1 MTIYEVVPNEG
12 EIYAVSLIGDDET
25 PANDFTIENGG
36 FVALSDKQKYEVKF
50 ANSDDKLKTVYGI
63 VLRADQLITR
73 KIDGE
78 ICQMKFTAEA
88 IREHANNYMI
98 KQNTN
103 MSSWNHDDEWLSGVN
118 TVECWV
124 VESDDCD
131 KAYAIGLKAKKN
143 DWILGMKL
151 SDEKYEEY
159 VESGRIKGFS
169 IDSFLDLKRVNMK
182 KIDIQQTQVE
192 NINKENVV
200 LNDSLNKNNKKKM
213 SVKNLLNL
221 FSSKQV
227 STKRVINLASIEVD
241 GVEFLSDD
249 DFAEKTLVYTI
260 GEDDAKVPVSEKT
273 FEVDGFTIV
282 TDADGIIES
291 RTEIV
296 SADLSDDVDKE
307 DEVKMKKQKQ
317 TLSGELGA
325 YIELPVGI
333 NTLAD
338 GTVVTVEEVTEGE
351 GEDTW
356 TYNSIVSFVPKED
369 AVANEELEKVKEE
382 LKKVKEQ
389 FSAREIELGALEAK
403 NAVKIDLKSM
413 SALER
418 FRYYKN
424 N

>member
-36 FVALSDKQKYEVKF
+36 FVALSDKQKFEVKF

-131 KAYAIGLKAKKN
+131 KAYAIGLKAQKN

-151 SDEKYEEY
+151 SDEKWGEY

-169 IDSFLDLKRVNMK
+169 IDSFLDLKKVNMK
-182 KIDIQQTQVE
+182 KIDTQVE
-192 NINKENVV
+192 NTNKENVIM
-200 LNDSLNKNNKKKM
+200 NDSLNKNNKKKM
-213 SVKNLLNL
+213 SVKSLLNL

-227 STKRVINLASIEVD
+227 NTKRVINLASIEVD

-249 DFAEKTLVYTI
+249 DFAVETLVYTI
-260 GEDDAKVPVSEKT
+260 GEDDVKVPVAEKT

-282 TDADGIIES
+282 TDADGMISS
-291 RTEIV
+291 RTEIATED
-296 SADLSDDVDKE
+296 STDTNT
-307 DEVKMKKQKQ
+307 DEVVMKKEKQ

-325 YIELPVGI
+325 YIELPVGV

-351 GEDTW
+351 GDMAW
-356 TYNSIVSFVPKED
+356 TYNSIVSFVPATD
-369 AVANEELEKVKEE
+369 ASANEELEKVKEE

-403 NAVKIDLKSM
+403 NAVKVDLKSM

>member
-1 MTIYEVVPNEG
+1 MTIYEVVPDEG
-12 EIYAVSLIGDDET
+12 EIYAVSLIGDEET

-78 ICQMKFTAEA
+78 ICQIKFTAES

-131 KAYAIGLKAKKN
+131 KAYAIGLKAKKY

-151 SDEKYEEY
+151 SDEKHKEY

-169 IDSFLDLKRVNMK
+169 IDSFLDLKKVNMK
-182 KIDIQQTQVE
+182 KIDTQVE
-192 NINKENVV
+192 NTNKENVIM
-200 LNDSLNKNNKKKM
+200 NDSLNKNNKKKM
-213 SVKNLLNL
+213 SVKSLLNL

-260 GEDDAKVPVSEKT
+260 GEDDVKVPVAEKT
-273 FEVDGFTIV
+273 FEVDGFTIE
-282 TDADGIIES
+282 TDADGMILS
-291 RTEIV
+291 RTEI
-296 SADLSDDVDKE
+296 STE
-307 DEVKMKKQKQ
+307 DSTDTNTEEVVMKKEKQ

-325 YIELPVGI
+325 YIELPVGV

-338 GTVVTVEEVTEGE
+338 GTVVTVEEFTEGE
-351 GEDTW
+351 GDMAW

-403 NAVKIDLKSM
+403 NAVKVDLKSM